1 MAYIGRLANSVGDES
16 KLISSCANWGTM
28 HRSIPMNSMKH
39 RHSIIVA
46 LLAALLAGCSG
57 MIFDAPSPTATQTA
71 SPLPPT
77 PTATV
82 TLTPSITPTFTEAPT
97 PTPTWVT
104 QGPRQVQVP
113 IFMYHH
119 VTNSPILSEYYVPP
133 DKFDQEMKLLH
144 DWGYTT
150 ITTSMLV
157 TAIAKGASLPPR
169 PIIITFDD
177 SWGSQYTNAFPVM
190 QKYGFTGVLYTVV
203 GYINKP
209 TGLPTDPTYMTTDQI
224 KEMAAAGWEIGSHT
238 ETHQNITIMTDDQ
251 LHFEIVQSRK
261 DLEQELGVPILTF
274 AYPFGGANSA
284 VTDYVHFAGY
294 IAAMG
299 ATGFTADQG
308 VSNLYELQRCEIKDS
323 DDAKSIIRFLP
334 WLGDPSLIPTDTA
347 TPTSTPS
354 RTPIPTWTMYPTS
367 TSWKATKTPT
377 NTPVETPTP

>member
-1 MAYIGRLANSVGDES
+1 
-16 KLISSCANWGTM
+16 
-28 HRSIPMNSMKH
+28 MN
-39 RHSIIVA
+39 RCIFIIV
-46 LLAALLAGCSG
+46 LLASLLAGCSG
-57 MIFDAPSPTATQTA
+57 MVFDAPTATATQTS
-71 SPLPPT
+71 SPRPPT
-77 PTATV
+77 ETAT
-82 TLTPSITPTFTEAPT
+82 TTPTPSITPTFTATLIPS
-97 PTPTWVT
+97 PTWVS
-104 QGPRQVQVP
+104 QGPGHIQVP

-119 VTNSPILSEYYVPP
+119 ITATPEGVSCVITPDDLCVSPDHFDSEL
-133 DKFDQEMKLLH
+133 KLLH

-157 TAIAKGASLPPR
+157 DAITKGASLPPH

-177 SWGSQYTNAFPVM
+177 GWESQYTSAFPIM
-190 QKYGFTGVLYTVV
+190 KKYGFTGVLYIVV
-203 GYINKP
+203 TWMNAANN
-209 TGLPTDPTYMTTDQI
+209 MTTNQI

-238 ETHQNITIMTDDQ
+238 ETHQNVTVMTDDQ
-251 LHFEIVQSRK
+251 LHYEILQSRK
-261 DLEQELGVPILTF
+261 DLEQQLGVPILTF

-299 ATGFTADQG
+299 ATGYRADQFT
-308 VSNLYELQRCEIKDS
+308 SNLFVLQRCEIKGS

-334 WLGDPSLIPTDTA
+334 WLGDPSFIPTNTP

-377 NTPVETPTP
+377 P

>member
-1 MAYIGRLANSVGDES
+1 MN
-16 KLISSCANWGTM
+16 
-28 HRSIPMNSMKH
+28 HRI
-39 RHSIIVA
+39 SIII
-46 LLAALLAGCSG
+46 LFAALLAGCSG
-57 MIFDAPSPTATQTA
+57 TMFDAPTPTATQTA

-77 PTATV
+77 ETATV
-82 TLTPSITPTFTEAPT
+82 TPTPSITPTFTQT
-97 PTPTWVT
+97 TIPTPTWVS
-104 QGPRQVQVP
+104 QGPGHVQVP

-119 VTNSPILSEYYVPP
+119 VTTSPIDSEFYVPP
-133 DKFDQEMKLLH
+133 DKFADEMKLLH
-144 DWGYTT
+144 NWGYTT

-157 TAIAKGASLPPR
+157 DAITKGASLPPH

-190 QKYGFTGVLYTVV
+190 EQYGFTGVLYTVV

-209 TGLPTDPTYMTTDQI
+209 SGLDTDPLYLTTDQI
-224 KEMAAAGWEIGSHT
+224 KEMAAAGWEVGSHT
-238 ETHQNITIMTDDQ
+238 ETHQNVTVMTDDQ

-261 DLEQELGVPILTF
+261 DLEQQLGVPILTF
-274 AYPFGGANSA
+274 AYPFGGANSG

-299 ATGFTADQG
+299 ATGFAADQG
-308 VSNLYELQRCEIKDS
+308 KSNLYELQRCEIKGS

-334 WLGDPSLIPTDTA
+334 WLGDPTFIPTDTP

-377 NTPVETPTP
+377 P

>member
-1 MAYIGRLANSVGDES
+1 M
-16 KLISSCANWGTM
+16 K
-28 HRSIPMNSMKH
+28 MNY
-39 RHSIIVA
+39 RISIIV

-57 MIFDAPSPTATQTA
+57 TIFDSPSTATPTA
-71 SPLPPT
+71 SPPPT
-77 PTATV
+77 ATATV
-82 TLTPSITPTFTEAPT
+82 TPKPSIPPTFTDAPT

-104 QGPRQVQVP
+104 QGPRQVEVP

-119 VTNSPILSEYYVPP
+119 IADSPTSSEYYVPP
-133 DKFDQEMKLLH
+133 AKFDVEMKLLH

-157 TAIAKGASLPPR
+157 TAITQGASLPPR

-177 SWGSQYTNAFPVM
+177 SWGSQYTNAFPAM
-190 QKYGFTGVLYTVV
+190 RKYGFTGVLYTVV

-209 TGLPTDPTYMTTDQI
+209 SGLPTDPSYLTTDQL

-238 ETHQNITIMTDDQ
+238 ETHQNIIVMSGDQ
-251 LHFEIVQSRK
+251 MHFEIVQSRK

-284 VTDYVHFAGY
+284 ITDYVHFAGY

-299 ATGFTADQG
+299 ATGYTADQG
-308 VSNLYELQRCEIKDS
+308 VSNLFELQRCEIKGS
-323 DDAKSIIRFLP
+323 DDAKSMMRFLP
-334 WLGDPSLIPTDTA
+334 WLGDPSFIPTDTP

-377 NTPVETPTP
+377 KAPTETPTP